1 MKFFGDIKRLTS
13 KVMSSDGSSNI
24 IILAFLST
32 IRCFVAASF
41 LKACYNRRLFRVNEP
56 FAGICLPA
64 PRSERVGFSCR
75 SGKIPDNPTAL
86 FGESEM
92 KKLLAPSILSC
103 DYLNLEKEVNAVG
116 QAGADLIHVDVMD
129 GHFVPNIS
137 IGIPI
142 VEAVAR
148 MESPPQMDIH
158 LMIDDPEKFTEKFID
173 AGSPHVK
180 IVTVQMEAC
189 NLLYSALSS
198 IRWRGVMA
206 GVALNPATPIGVIEE
221 KLMELIDVIV
231 IMTVEPGFGGQKFI
245 PEMLSKISYLRTLL
259 DGMDGKKPLIEADGG
274 INLENIGEVIEAG
287 ADIVVTGS
295 GIFKTKNYA
304 DTMSAMR
311 EIMG

>member
-1 MKFFGDIKRLTS
+1 
-13 KVMSSDGSSNI
+13 
-24 IILAFLST
+24 
-32 IRCFVAASF
+32 
-41 LKACYNRRLFRVNEP
+41 
-56 FAGICLPA
+56 
-64 PRSERVGFSCR
+64 
-75 SGKIPDNPTAL
+75 
-86 FGESEM
+86 M

-103 DYLNLEKEVNAVG
+103 DYLRLEEEVTAVCE
-116 QAGADLIHVDVMD
+116 AGADLIHVDVMD

-142 VEAVAR
+142 VEALAR

-158 LMIDDPEKFTEKFID
+158 LMVDSPEKFTEKFID
-173 AGSPHVK
+173 AGAPHVK

-198 IRWRGVMA
+198 IRWRGVMT

-245 PEMLSKISYLRTLL
+245 PEMLSKIRDLRSLL

-295 GIFKTKNYA
+295 GIYKTENYA

>member
-1 MKFFGDIKRLTS
+1 
-13 KVMSSDGSSNI
+13 
-24 IILAFLST
+24 
-32 IRCFVAASF
+32 
-41 LKACYNRRLFRVNEP
+41 
-56 FAGICLPA
+56 
-64 PRSERVGFSCR
+64 
-75 SGKIPDNPTAL
+75 
-86 FGESEM
+86 M

-103 DYLNLEKEVNAVG
+103 DYLRLEDEVDAVCK
-116 QAGADLIHVDVMD
+116 AGADLIHVDVMD

-142 VEAVAR
+142 VEAISR

-158 LMIDDPEKFTEKFID
+158 LMIDNPEKFTEKFID

-198 IRWRGVMA
+198 IRWRGVMT

-245 PEMLSKISYLRTLL
+245 PEMLSKIRDLRSLL
-259 DGMDGKKPLIEADGG
+259 DRMDGDGKKPLIEADGG
-274 INLENIGEVIEAG
+274 INLGNIREVIEAG

-295 GIFKTKNYA
+295 GIYKTENYA

-311 EIMG
+311 EMME

>member
-1 MKFFGDIKRLTS
+1 
-13 KVMSSDGSSNI
+13 
-24 IILAFLST
+24 
-32 IRCFVAASF
+32 
-41 LKACYNRRLFRVNEP
+41 
-56 FAGICLPA
+56 
-64 PRSERVGFSCR
+64 
-75 SGKIPDNPTAL
+75 
-86 FGESEM
+86 M

-103 DYLNLEKEVNAVG
+103 DYLRLEDEVTAVCE
-116 QAGADLIHVDVMD
+116 AGADLIHVDVMD

-142 VEAVAR
+142 VEAISR

-158 LMIDDPEKFTEKFID
+158 LMIDSPEKFTEKFID

-198 IRWRGVMA
+198 IRWRGVMT

-245 PEMLSKISYLRTLL
+245 PEMLSKIRDLRSLL
-259 DGMDGKKPLIEADGG
+259 DKMDGKKPLIEADGG
-274 INLENIGEVIEAG
+274 INLGNIREVIEAG

-295 GIFKTKNYA
+295 GIYKTENYA

>member
-1 MKFFGDIKRLTS
+1 M
-13 KVMSSDGSSNI
+13 
-24 IILAFLST
+24 
-32 IRCFVAASF
+32 
-41 LKACYNRRLFRVNEP
+41 
-56 FAGICLPA
+56 
-64 PRSERVGFSCR
+64 GFSCR
-75 SGKIPDNPTAL
+75 SVKISSNPTAL

-103 DYLNLEKEVNAVG
+103 DYLRLEEEVNAVC

-142 VEAVAR
+142 VEAIAR

-158 LMIDDPEKFTEKFID
+158 LMIDSPEKFTEKFID
-173 AGSPHVK
+173 AGAPHIK

-198 IRWRGVMA
+198 IRWRGVMT

-245 PEMLSKISYLRTLL
+245 PEMLSKIRNLRSLL
-259 DGMDGKKPLIEADGG
+259 DGMDGKRPLIEADGG
-274 INLENIGEVIEAG
+274 INLGNIREVVEAG

-295 GIFKTKNYA
+295 GIYKTESYA